1 MKCDRRRSQA
11 KSPAIWKSD
20 GSVNAA
26 YVRYLINAR
35 GRDQRGVGVPLFA
48 LNCSHVLA
56 YFSESR
62 ERERVRDA
70 SWREQLHRRRAPN
83 ADEGPRSLSLSF
95 SRKRTL
101 PRLFLYSPFPPL
113 FSLGGFTSL
122 PFLGL
127 RCFKHVRPLFF
138 RSFDV
143 GSSSGVVHNFLSLA
157 VSALFYPRVCAWV
170 ALSVVWVWKNPQ
182 QQQPKRESR
191 KIRRKLGKW
200 WAQVLQL
207 VKGVRRFKD
216 ALGEMV
222 LQLHTLLR
230 IT

>member
-1 MKCDRRRSQA
+1 LPTFRR
-11 KSPAIWKSD
+11 
-20 GSVNAA
+20 AA
-26 YVRYLINAR
+26 
-35 GRDQRGVGVPLFA
+35 
-48 LNCSHVLA
+48 
-56 YFSESR
+56 R
-62 ERERVRDA
+62 EREWEMQVGE
-70 SWREQLHRRRAPN
+70 SSST
-83 ADEGPRSLSLSF
+83 DEGRRMQTKVHEACRFHSVENG
-95 SRKRTL
+95 TL
-101 PRLFLYSPFPPL
+101 PRLFLFSPFHPPL
-113 FSLGGFTSL
+113 FSHRGFTSL
-122 PFLGL
+122 PFFGL

>member
-56 YFSESR
+56 YFSESS

-83 ADEGPRSLSLSF
+83 ADEVPRSLSLSF

-101 PRLFLYSPFPPL
+101 PRLFLFSPFSP
-113 FSLGGFTSL
+113 S
-122 PFLGL
+122 
-127 RCFKHVRPLFF
+127 
-138 RSFDV
+138 
-143 GSSSGVVHNFLSLA
+143 FLSGDSPL
-157 VSALFYPRVCAWV
+157 SPFWV
-170 ALSVVWVWKNPQ
+170 YAALSTCARYFSAHSMLVLRPVWFTIFFLSQYPHFSIPACVC
-182 QQQPKRESR
+182 
-191 KIRRKLGKW
+191 
-200 WAQVLQL
+200 
-207 VKGVRRFKD
+207 
-216 ALGEMV
+216 
-222 LQLHTLLR
+222 
-230 IT
+230 